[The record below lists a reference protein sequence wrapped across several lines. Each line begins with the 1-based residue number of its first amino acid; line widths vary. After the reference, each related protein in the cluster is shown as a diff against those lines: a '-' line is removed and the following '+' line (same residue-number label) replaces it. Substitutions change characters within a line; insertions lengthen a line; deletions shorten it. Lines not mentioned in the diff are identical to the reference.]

1 VGIAVTVT
9 GSNMLVPAATT
20 SAGAV
25 GHDNAA
31 RHDTLFEIAQR
42 FGLSVSLLARA
53 RHPRTPHPG
62 APPGA
67 AHGPEARR
75 VH

>member
-1 VGIAVTVT
+1 
-9 GSNMLVPAATT
+9 MLVPAATT